1 MSDLTQNSAMELNG
15 FNIDFKNDELR
26 KEREALDLE
35 ILSNERIVNRFNSL
49 QNLLQNKDFIDVFLN
64 GFIKEKSEHIF
75 SQLLIPEENRIIS
88 KAECD
93 KTLDAISMLNK
104 FIGYGNIPG
113 DLYYQAVRSKEIV
126 EELKR

>member
-1 MSDLTQNSAMELNG
+1 MNESKQNSAMEPVG

-26 KEREALDLE
+26 KEREAIDLE
-35 ILSNERIVNRFNSL
+35 IKSNELIINRYNSL

-75 SQLLIPEENRIIS
+75 TQLLIPEDNRTIT

-93 KTLDAISMLNK
+93 KTLDAITMLNK
-104 FIGYGNIPG
+104 YIGYNGIPG
-113 DLYYQAVRSKEIV
+113 DLYYNCIRAKEIV